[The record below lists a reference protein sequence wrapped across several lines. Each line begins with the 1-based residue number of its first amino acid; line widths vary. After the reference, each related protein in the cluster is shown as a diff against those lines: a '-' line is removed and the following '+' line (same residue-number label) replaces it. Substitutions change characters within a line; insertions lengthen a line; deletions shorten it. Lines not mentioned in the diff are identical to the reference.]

1 MCGLVVGLDAT
12 GVGAMVV
19 LEQVDE
25 AERLF
30 RRQPL
35 SMSLR
40 AWRQAR
46 LGVIGAAQSVVEG
59 GGSELM
65 FVPRAL
71 EMAGV
76 GGGGGVAHM
85 FLGSGEGCGI
95 HGCGRRARAC
105 RGRWMCACECE
116 CEGS

>member
-25 AERLF
+25 AERL
-30 RRQPL
+30 
-35 SMSLR
+35 
-40 AWRQAR
+40 
-46 LGVIGAAQSVVEG
+46 GVVGAAQGVVEG
-59 GGSELM
+59 GSSELM

-85 FLGSGEGCGI
+85 FLGSGEGCGV

-105 RGRWMCACECE
+105 RDRWMCECE
-116 CEGS
+116 CECESSWTMYV